1 MTFPKKEGMTNIL
14 TDFRGR
20 IVRHTPYRV
29 VTIYAAMVQRL
40 SLHKLRLLSHVH
52 QYHVGSIPGKVTY
65 FWLHFGQ
72 FAFIFLYIRLFRK
85 LELMVRVGDIFLP
98 AQ

>member
-1 MTFPKKEGMTNIL
+1 MTNIL

-20 IVRHTPYRV
+20 IVRHSPYHV
-29 VTIYAAMVQRL
+29 VTIYATMVQWL
-40 SLHKLRLLSHVH
+40 SLGNLLLLSHVN
-52 QYHVGSIPGKVTY
+52 QYDVGSIPGKIIY
-65 FWLHFGQ
+65 FWLHLGQ
-72 FAFIFLYIRLFRK
+72 FSFILLYIRLFWK

>member
-1 MTFPKKEGMTNIL
+1 MTNIL

-20 IVRHTPYRV
+20 IVRHSPYHV
-29 VTIYAAMVQRL
+29 VTIYATMVQRL
-40 SLHKLRLLSHVH
+40 RLDESLLLSHVN
-52 QYHVGSIPGKVTY
+52 QYDVASTPGKVVY
-65 FWLHFGQ
+65 FWLHLGQ
-72 FAFIFLYIRLFRK
+72 FSFILLYIRLFRK

>member
-1 MTFPKKEGMTNIL
+1 MTNIL

-20 IVRHTPYRV
+20 VVRYSLHRV
-29 VTIYAAMVQRL
+29 VTIYAAMVQQL
-40 SLHKLRLLSHVH
+40 NLNKLLLLSHVN
-52 QYHVGSIPGKVTY
+52 QYDVGSIPGKVIY
-65 FWLHFGQ
+65 FWLHLGQ
-72 FAFIFLYIRLFRK
+72 FSFILLYIRLFRK